1 MYVDEVEYGI
11 QPRIER
17 IHSAQKE
24 KAITRFK
31 TEISEQKHGFINMLK
46 LGELVEQCEAMIDKI
61 AWAETL
67 VVIGIGGSDLGS
79 RAIQDA
85 LQGFNP
91 PMKVIFTGDTTDPT
105 EIDRLQRE
113 LNLHTTIFNV
123 VSKSGGTIETI
134 SNYLYW
140 KNEMR
145 KAADNWADHFIF
157 STDPESGLLF
167 QEAQEFDIEILPIPN
182 DVGGR
187 FSVLSPVGLF
197 PALAMGI
204 EAGDLVDGA
213 NSVLMD
219 FIRNT
224 EESIACQIAWEQFTL
239 LQQGIPTVVMMPY
252 STKLNEFAR
261 WFRQLWAESLGE
273 AGRGVLPIQSYGPA
287 DQHSQLQFY
296 VEGPVIASCLFLK
309 VLDHQSS
316 QKIESVDIEE
326 FSYLEGKTFEEIIN
340 AELYATA
347 SSLQKI
353 GRPSATL
360 EIEKVDAANLGEL
373 FMTFELAVVLLGYM
387 LDMNPFDQPGVEES
401 KRLIKQKL
409 QTINS
414 N

>member
-1 MYVDEVEYGI
+1 MFVEEVEYGI

-17 IHSAQKE
+17 IHSPKKE
-24 KAITRFK
+24 KALGK
-31 TEISEQKHGFINMLK
+31 LMSEISEQQHGFINMLK
-46 LGELVEQCEAMIDKI
+46 DGELVEQCEAMIDKI

-79 RAIQDA
+79 RAIQNA
-85 LQGFNP
+85 LQGFSP

-105 EIDRLQRE
+105 ELDRLHKQ
-113 LNLHTTIFNV
+113 LNLQTTIFNV

-145 KAADNWADHFIF
+145 KVADNWADHFIF
-157 STDPESGLLF
+157 TTEPKSGLLF
-167 QEAQEFDIEILPIPN
+167 QEAQEYDIEILPIPS

-213 NSVLMD
+213 SSVLTD
-219 FIRNT
+219 FVRNS
-224 EESIACQIAWEQFTL
+224 EDSIACELAWQQFTL

-252 STKLNEFAR
+252 SIKLNEFAR

-309 VLDHQSS
+309 VLDHQSEY
-316 QKIESVDIEE
+316 KLEGVDIEE
-326 FSYLEGKTFEEIIN
+326 YNYLEGKTFAEIIN

-347 SSLQKI
+347 HSLHKI

-360 EIEKVDAANLGEL
+360 EVDKVDATNLGEL

-401 KRLIKQKL
+401 KKLIKQKL